1 MRRLLTLRLVLCFL
15 PVALTA
21 SDTTTET
28 AVVQQFFDAMAAHDG
43 AALSGLFTPEATV
56 LSIRPDG
63 ASTATPQQKWV
74 ERVASSKDKFLERM
88 WNPKVLDHGSLAV
101 VWADYDFH
109 LNGVFH
115 HCGIDSFTLIK
126 TTAGW
131 KIAGVAFTSE
141 TQGCSQAGA
150 PPAPAK

>member
-1 MRRLLTLRLVLCFL
+1 MMRRLLRLRLALCLLPAVLL
-15 PVALTA
+15 A
-21 SDTTTET
+21 SDSET
-28 AVVQQFFDAMAAHDG
+28 AVVQQLFDAMAAHDA
-43 AALSGLFTPEATV
+43 AALSGLLTPDAAV

-74 ERVASSKDKFLERM
+74 ERVASSKDKYLERM
-88 WNPKVLDHGSLAV
+88 WNPKVLEHGSLAM

-131 KIAGVAFTSE
+131 KVAGVAFTSE
-141 TQGCSQAGA
+141 TQGCSQPGA
-150 PPAPAK
+150 SPAPAN